1 MRSMNYTT
9 LIFDAF
15 DTVIHINTSKL
26 PTLNIDGKEI
36 STTAPAVYEA
46 YTGPKRAE
54 LNAVK
59 ASATLTSSGNFV
71 LTGTNQGRINKA
83 PAVYVWGIDRNGN
96 LSPGPFNNRPDIK
109 FDALVIVSFDSSLT
123 PTAKVIDLASGATTN
138 LPSSSVHVH
147 GRTVSVTVPGS
158 LLPSTGLAPSQFRF
172 NYWPEDGGPRIG
184 GPRAGYPWERMR

>member
-1 MRSMNYTT
+1 NPGFPVLGPGSN
-9 LIFDAF
+9 
-15 DTVIHINTSKL
+15 
-26 PTLNIDGKEI
+26 PTLSPLGAAV
-36 STTAPAVYEA
+36 TPPPARPPVGGPLAQHGHSGVVTKTPRFYEF
-46 YTGPKRAE
+46 YTGPQLPE

-59 ASATLTSSGNFV
+59 ASGKLPPNATFTF
-71 LTGTNQGRINKA
+71 TGTNQGRITQG

-147 GRTVSVTVPGS
+147 GRTV
-158 LLPSTGLAPSQFRF
+158 
-172 NYWPEDGGPRIG
+172 
-184 GPRAGYPWERMR
+184 